1 MRMLGDGRPFV
12 LEMHNARNPHPDQ
25 AALDAAAAALAAA
38 GAGVQARGLRLVGR
52 EALVRLKAHHMPPE
66 SMHILCFAQCD
77 GI

>member
-38 GAGVQARGLRLVGR
+38 DVGVQARGLRLVGR
-52 EALVRLKAHHMPPE
+52 EALVRLKAHHMLTGN
-66 SMHILCFAQCD
+66 MHTFCFV
-77 GI
+77 